1 MSKLDRIIEIIRE
14 NMVANAPGQSGGF
27 SSNSPSEGP
36 TAGFDPKTELGMF
49 RRTIGGLVDKRSKQY
64 NKKYEAWLKSMGLL

>member
-27 SSNSPSEGP
+27 GSNSPAEGP

-64 NKKYEAWLKSMGLL
+64 SKKYEAWLKSMVLL

>member
-1 MSKLDRIIEIIRE
+1 MSRLDRVIQIVRE
-14 NMVANAPGQSGGF
+14 NMVANVPGQSGGF
-27 SSNSPSEGP
+27 GGSSADP

-64 NKKYEAWLKSMGLL
+64 SKKYEEWLKSMGLL

>member
-1 MSKLDRIIEIIRE
+1 
-14 NMVANAPGQSGGF
+14 MVANAPGQSGGF
-27 SSNSPSEGP
+27 SGNSPAEGP

-64 NKKYEAWLKSMGLL
+64 DKKYEAWLKSMGLL

>member
-1 MSKLDRIIEIIRE
+1 MSRLNRVIQIVRE
-14 NMVANAPGQSGGF
+14 NMVANAPGQGGGF
-27 SSNSPSEGP
+27 GGNSPAEGP

-64 NKKYEAWLKSMGLL
+64 SKKYEAWLKSMGLL

>member
-1 MSKLDRIIEIIRE
+1 MNKLDRIIEIIRE
-14 NMVANAPGQSGGF
+14 NMVANAPGEGSGFGV
-27 SSNSPSEGP
+27 NSPAEGA

-64 NKKYEAWLKSMGLL
+64 NKKYEAWLKSMNLL